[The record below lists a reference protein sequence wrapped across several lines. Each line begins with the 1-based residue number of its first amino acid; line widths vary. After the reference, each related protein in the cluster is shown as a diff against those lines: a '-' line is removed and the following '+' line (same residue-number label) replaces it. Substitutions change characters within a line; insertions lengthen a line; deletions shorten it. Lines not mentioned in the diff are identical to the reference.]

1 MVVSVPVVWEY
12 DREIVEHRYT
22 SGSLRQLFDGWDD
35 VLVIENGGRS
45 IAWALLTG
53 TLLRACEESSAG
65 ASRALRCGRAA
76 PAYVGLN
83 GVGAALDAVEQRR
96 RHPRH
101 VLAPNILLTAA
112 GRWLRPCR
120 W

>member
-1 MVVSVPVVWEY
+1 VVVSVPVVWEY

-45 IAWALLTG
+45 IAWALVTG
-53 TLLRACEESSAG
+53 TLLRACEEELGRRLPRTAV
-65 ASRALRCGRAA
+65 RAAFA
-76 PAYVGLN
+76 PAYVGLS

-101 VLAPNILLTAA
+101 VLAPNILLTA
-112 GRWLRPCR
+112 RRPVGG
-120 W
+120 